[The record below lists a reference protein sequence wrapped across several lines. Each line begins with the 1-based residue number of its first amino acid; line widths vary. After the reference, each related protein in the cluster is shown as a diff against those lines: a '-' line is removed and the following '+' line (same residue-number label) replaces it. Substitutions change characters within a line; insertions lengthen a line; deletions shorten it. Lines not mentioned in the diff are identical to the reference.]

1 MSIVRSVI
9 EFPRRV
15 RIADVV
21 VIAALGGLIYWL
33 TVISRQW
40 GGQTQGTVEI
50 HTEFRYLPLYTIFS
64 LTRGLVAYLI
74 SLVFTLV
81 YGYIMAHSRKAE
93 RVMLPMLD
101 VLQSI
106 PVLSF
111 LPGFSIALIAIFPHS
126 NIGLELVA
134 VLAIFT
140 GQVWNMTYA
149 FYRSLKVIPNDMRDA
164 AESFYLSKKEI
175 FLKLELPASTIP
187 LVWNSMMSFAGGWF
201 FITICEAFTLGDRDF
216 RLPGVGS
223 YMSEAIIKGNV
234 GAMVAGV
241 VAMGVM
247 IVSLD
252 RVLWRPLVIWS
263 RKFRMEDSVEEG
275 PEERSLVLDILQ
287 GSKLVEWI
295 AERLR
300 AKEESPSQ
308 RNERRELDAVK
319 ASASKL
325 ISIVNVR
332 QPLLR
337 KVMTWIVGGAFA
349 VLLIYGVFGAVMSF
363 ATTLTSGEWADIAI
377 GTAATLG
384 RIILTV
390 ALAAAWTIP
399 LGAMI
404 GMNHSLSRKLQPVIQ
419 FMASFPAPMV
429 FPLILIM
436 LARFHIS
443 IEIGAILMM
452 MLGTQWYM
460 LFNVIAG
467 ASSIPNDLGEL
478 SDTFSLPRMLRWK
491 KVILPAIFP
500 SIITGMI
507 TASGGAW
514 NTSIVAENYVVPG
527 KARMTATGIGAL
539 ISFASEKENIPML
552 IASTLALCLVVV
564 GINKFLWRR
573 LFDIAQERYTLN
585 K

>member
-21 VIAALGGLIYWL
+21 VIASLAGLIYWL
-33 TVISRQW
+33 AVISRQW
-40 GGQTQGTVEI
+40 GGQTQGVVEI
-50 HTEFRYLPLYTIFS
+50 HTEFKYLPLYTVFS

-74 SLVFTLV
+74 SLFFTLV

-93 RVMLPMLD
+93 RVMLPLLD

-126 NIGLELVA
+126 NIGLELVC

-164 AESFYLSKKEI
+164 AESFYLSKKEVL
-175 FLKLELPASTIP
+175 LKLELPASAIP

-275 PEERSLVLDILQ
+275 PEERSIVLDILQ

-295 AERLR
+295 SEKLR
-300 AKEESPSQ
+300 AKEESSSQ
-308 RNERRELDAVK
+308 QKERRELDVVK

-332 QPLLR
+332 QPVLR
-337 KVMTWIVGGAFA
+337 KIISWVLGGAFA
-349 VLLIYGVFGAVMSF
+349 ILLIYGVFGAVMSF
-363 ATTLTSGEWADIAI
+363 ATTLTSGEWADIGI

-384 RIILTV
+384 RIVLTV

-399 LGAMI
+399 IGAMI
-404 GMNHSLSRKLQPVIQ
+404 GMNHSLSRRLQPVIQ

-564 GINKFLWRR
+564 FINKFLWRR